1 MPLPLICEY
10 FACVFVHL
18 GPKGLRDLICVCVRM
33 CVYPLLSLCLLARIT
48 LQNEVLFA
56 ICLGANLLIAKLDV
70 VNFQIL
76 LCDWGYI
83 SLAFLSGFSF

>member
-18 GPKGLRDLICVCVRM
+18 GPKGLGDLVCVRV
-33 CVYPLLSLCLLARIT
+33 CVPYSPYAYLPAIT
-48 LQNEVLFA
+48 LQNEALFA
-56 ICLGANLLIAKLDV
+56 IGLGANLLIAKLDV
-70 VNFQIL
+70 VSFQIL